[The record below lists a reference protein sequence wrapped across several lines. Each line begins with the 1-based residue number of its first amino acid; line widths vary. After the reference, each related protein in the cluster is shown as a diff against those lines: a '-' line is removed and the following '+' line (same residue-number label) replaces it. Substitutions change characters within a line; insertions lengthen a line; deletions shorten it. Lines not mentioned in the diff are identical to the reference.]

1 MSKIKEEFVDQ
12 HRWNHYG
19 LSKLQDINQ
28 NPEKYIVDLQKLDK
42 IQSDLIGTIGDI
54 KGKTVLEFGSGYGEF
69 SVALAKLG
77 ARVTGIDIG
86 SDLVKLSNLVAE
98 LNDVRC
104 EFVTGS
110 VDKLDFENESFDFV
124 IGRDILHHLPKH
136 MIINSLNEAYRVIK
150 PEGKACF
157 IEPIE
162 NSKLFDFIQNLF
174 PLGSEPTYYRPSILQ
189 RAKWKKYIRE
199 ADDRSLSTNE
209 LINAKNG
216 FSKVNC
222 KYYGLFIRLT
232 RIFHGKR
239 FRRVLN
245 NIDSLLTK
253 KYSPIK
259 KLSQQILVIYE
270 K

>member
-1 MSKIKEEFVDQ
+1 MSKIKEEFVVQ
-12 HRWNHYG
+12 HRWNYYG
-19 LSKLQDINQ
+19 ISKLEDVNL
-28 NPEKYIVDLQKLDK
+28 NPEKFIIDLQKLDK
-42 IQSDLIGTIGDI
+42 IQYDLIRSIGDI
-54 KGKTVLEFGSGYGEF
+54 KGKTVLEFGSGCGEF

-110 VDKLDFENESFDFV
+110 IDKLDFENEIFDFV
-124 IGRDILHHLPKH
+124 IGMDILHHLPKH
-136 MIINSLNEAYRVIK
+136 MVIDSLHEAYRVIK
-150 PEGKACF
+150 PEGKAFF

-174 PLGSEPTYYRPSILQ
+174 PLGSDSNQYRPSILQ
-189 RAKWKKYIRE
+189 REKWKKYINE

-216 FSKVNC
+216 FSKVEC

-232 RIFHGKR
+232 RIFHGKI
-239 FRRVLN
+239 FRRILN